1 MMALSNEKGQDRENG
16 PKKIVIGKLAVDPI
30 FLLIFLFFT
39 ACSLLLFFIL
49 WLAG

>member
-1 MMALSNEKGQDRENG
+1 MALSNENEQDKNNG
-16 PKKIVIGKLAVDPI
+16 PKKIVIGRLAVDPV

-39 ACSLLLFFIL
+39 TCSLLMLFIF